1 MYVMSRHTTSLLYS
15 HEFIGKYT
23 YERMYFSVWKFGY
36 SSSYI
41 MCSDDFSQRRVTV
54 NENWCMRIIL
64 RLTVKIRYNIFEPF
78 IYRSSKFENSIKLRR
93 RTRFRN
99 LVSPKKNSPLFETRL
114 NNTLLILPYIR
125 DGKGFC
131 MRNDRI
137 PSNLILLKWIESR
150 RLWNV
155 IQ

>member
-99 LVSPKKNSPLFETRL
+99 LVSPKKTHLFL
-114 NNTLLILPYIR
+114 KHLLITLYLSYLTFATEK
-125 DGKGFC
+125 DFAWE
-131 MRNDRI
+131 M
-137 PSNLILLKWIESR
+137 IEFHQI
-150 RLWNV
+150 WFY
-155 IQ
+155 